1 MSQLPHVIW
10 DMGGIFYRYF
20 TELMVDVAEERGW
33 PLDRIPLGPTG
44 QLPDPD
50 YQRMLDGDL
59 DEPDYLVVIRARL
72 EAEGIDFDP
81 PTELVWLGE
90 ARAETWSAIEEI
102 GRRGHRQALLT
113 NDASRWLG
121 ENWWET
127 WEQREWFDAI
137 VDVVTVGPRK
147 PSPEPYLAIAD
158 ALGVPPEECL
168 FVDDLPVNCR
178 GAEAVG
184 MRSHL
189 FDITNPESSLNRLL
203 DVLG

>member
-1 MSQLPHVIW
+1 
-10 DMGGIFYRYF
+10 
-20 TELMVDVAEERGW
+20 
-33 PLDRIPLGPTG
+33 
-44 QLPDPD
+44 
-50 YQRMLDGDL
+50 
-59 DEPDYLVVIRARL
+59 
-72 EAEGIDFDP
+72 
-81 PTELVWLGE
+81 
-90 ARAETWSAIEEI
+90 
-102 GRRGHRQALLT
+102 
-113 NDASRWLG
+113 
-121 ENWWET
+121 
-127 WEQREWFDAI
+127 
-137 VDVVTVGPRK
+137 VVTVGPRK